1 MLLLSPAVT
10 VGAVLQLDDRTFV
23 EGNAVD
29 TFAFRSAR
37 LDLAAT
43 VDDTWDVRLVPDF
56 AGGKLV
62 LQDAYVDAHY
72 SDEFRLRF
80 GKLKVPFGLERLQ
93 EERNTQFTERGLP
106 TQLAP
111 NRDLG
116 VEVFGELGGGLV
128 SYQAGV
134 FNGVADG
141 GSGDIDVSDDKDLAV
156 RVFVRPLAGH
166 DIGFGGAATAGEQ
179 HGHLATNTDVGSFK
193 TAGQTTFFQFAPA
206 TVADGLHWR
215 ATAQA
220 YAYEGPFQLFGEYVR
235 TQQHVLAGTRQELA
249 KLDAWQL
256 MTSFVITGE
265 HASYNGVTP
274 LHSYGAFD
282 VAARIGKLRVIDQM
296 TATSVGAGVDWY
308 PNRTI
313 RFMVDLD
320 HTWFADRPNETSITC
335 RAQAAF

>member
-1 MLLLSPAVT
+1 MLLLSPAVV

-43 VDDTWDVRLVPDF
+43 VYDHWDVRLVPDF
-56 AGGKLV
+56 ASGKLM
-62 LQDAYVDAHY
+62 LQDAYLEAHD
-72 SDEFRLRF
+72 SAEFRLRF
-80 GKLKVPFGLERLQ
+80 GKFKVPFGLERLQ
-93 EERNTQFTERGLP
+93 EERSTQFTERGLP

-116 VEVFGELGGGLV
+116 VEAFGELGGGLV

-141 GSGDIDVSDDKDLAV
+141 GSGDIDVSDDKDLAA
-156 RVFVRPLAGH
+156 RVFVRPVPGH
-166 DIGFGGAATAGEQ
+166 AIGFGGAATIGEQ
-179 HGHLATNTDVGSFK
+179 HGHLASNTDVGSFK
-193 TAGQTTFFQFAPA
+193 TAGQTTFFQLSPT

-235 TQQHVLAGTRQELA
+235 SHQHLLDGTRQQIA
-249 KLDAWQL
+249 KLEAWQL

-265 HASYNGVTP
+265 HASYSGVTP
-274 LHSYGAFD
+274 LHGYGAFD
-282 VAARIGKLRVIDQM
+282 VAARVGELRGE
-296 TATSVGAGVDWY
+296 TRAWSAGLGTDWY
-308 PNRTI
+308 ANRAI
-313 RFMVDLD
+313 RFMLDLD
-320 HTWFADRPNETSITC
+320 HTWFPDRPSETSIIC